1 MDPPHL
7 HPSSSSVTIHHEKVI
22 VRHIHHV
29 GGVGEFGNLSFLDNT
44 RAFMEAEKARMA
56 YMREHM
62 RLVVIR
68 ARAAKAYFGAK
79 ARAAALL
86 IIRNRFDSVLRS
98 WVVKHKDSI
107 KDGKMTRIHMRL
119 AWDARLKAE
128 KHHRISMAALHL
140 ARHHESEAKER
151 WEHAQEVMSK
161 ADSKFHAAEKAHHHA
176 HDIHVAAEKIDNAML
191 KLKKEAHAWYKKT
204 VAFEHTA
211 HHDFDHHHDITGHAE
226 EHEEAAHHA
235 KDHAIALHLKM
246 KNIHK
251 KAHFHMESTAA
262 SRRAAHAHLDASIK
276 KHIKAMDNRHR
287 LFKAAKKAHR
297 HVVSHATKNMRHM

>member
-1 MDPPHL
+1 M
-7 HPSSSSVTIHHEKVI
+7 
-22 VRHIHHV
+22 
-29 GGVGEFGNLSFLDNT
+29 G
-44 RAFMEAEKARMA
+44 
-56 YMREHM
+56 
-62 RLVVIR
+62 
-68 ARAAKAYFGAK
+68 
-79 ARAAALL
+79 
-86 IIRNRFDSVLRS
+86 
-98 WVVKHKDSI
+98 
-107 KDGKMTRIHMRL
+107 
-119 AWDARLKAE
+119 DARLKAVA
-128 KHHRISMAALHL
+128 HHRISMAALHL

-161 ADSKFHAAEKAHHHA
+161 ADSKFH
-176 HDIHVAAEKIDNAML
+176 AAEKIDNAML

-246 KNIHK
+246 QHIHEH
-251 KAHFHMESTAA
+251 AHAHMMKTAA
-262 SRRAAHAHLDASIK
+262 SRRAAHARLDASIK

>member
-1 MDPPHL
+1 M
-7 HPSSSSVTIHHEKVI
+7 
-22 VRHIHHV
+22 
-29 GGVGEFGNLSFLDNT
+29 G
-44 RAFMEAEKARMA
+44 RAFEEAEKARMA
-56 YMREHM
+56 YMKEHM
-62 RLVVIR
+62 RLVAIR

-98 WVVKHKDSI
+98 WVVKHKASI
-107 KDGKMTRIHMRL
+107 KADNISRLHMRL

-161 ADSKFHAAEKAHHHA
+161 AHTKLTAATSAHHTA
-176 HDIHVAAEKIDNAML
+176 HHVHEVAEKIDHAML
-191 KLKKEAHAWYKKT
+191 PLKEEAQKWYKKT

-235 KDHAIALHLKM
+235 KDHAIAHHLKM
-246 KNIHK
+246 ESIHK
-251 KAHFHMESTAA
+251 SAHAHMEKTAA
-262 SRRAAHAHLDASIK
+262 SRRHAHAHLDYAIL

-287 LFKAAKKAHR
+287 LFEAAKKAHR
-297 HVVSHATKNMRHM
+297 HVVKHATKNMRHM

>member
-1 MDPPHL
+1 M
-7 HPSSSSVTIHHEKVI
+7 
-22 VRHIHHV
+22 
-29 GGVGEFGNLSFLDNT
+29 G
-44 RAFMEAEKARMA
+44 RAFEEAEKARMA
-56 YMREHM
+56 YMKEHM
-62 RLVVIR
+62 RLVAIR

-86 IIRNRFDSVLRS
+86 IIRNRFDSVLRA
-98 WVVKHKDSI
+98 WVVKHKASI
-107 KDGKMTRIHMRL
+107 KADNISRLHMRL

-161 ADSKFHAAEKAHHHA
+161 AHTKLTAATSAHHTA
-176 HDIHVAAEKIDNAML
+176 HHVHEVAEKIDHAML
-191 KLKKEAHAWYKKT
+191 HLKEEAQKWYKKT

-211 HHDFDHHHDITGHAE
+211 HH
-226 EHEEAAHHA
+226 A
-235 KDHAIALHLKM
+235 KDAAIAHHLKM
-246 KNIHK
+246 QHIHEH
-251 KAHFHMESTAA
+251 AHAHMEKTAA
-262 SRRAAHAHLDASIK
+262 SRRAAHARLDASIK

-297 HVVSHATKNMRHM
+297 HVVSHATK